1 MYTYI
6 LIVILSFIIASC
18 IKTSFP
24 KKFVLIGCALISLA
38 VCVLI
43 NCVYYGVNYNTME
56 TVKNTKVKIV
66 SDEELEMKIK
76 NDSII
81 RIETK
86 TSIYNVIINGTEEG
100 AVKLDTVNRIMTIK
114 DEFVDN
120 NQWMMISSYPTKQSI
135 TIIGLKKDKYDVF
148 KTYQDSIC
156 KRKDTLSKNGQSF
169 S

>member
-6 LIVILSFIIASC
+6 LVVILLFIIASC

-24 KKFVLIGCALISLA
+24 KKFVLIGCALISLV
-38 VCVLI
+38 VCVVV
-43 NCVYYGVNYNTME
+43 NCIYYGVNYNTME

-66 SDEELEMKIK
+66 SDEELEIKIK

-81 RIETK
+81 KIETK
-86 TSIYNVIINGTEEG
+86 TSIYNVAINGTEEEV
-100 AVKLDTVNRIMTIK
+100 VKLDTVNRVITIK

-120 NQWMMISSYPTKQSI
+120 NQWMMISSYPTKHSI

-148 KTYQDSIC
+148 KIYQDSIC
-156 KRKDTLSKNGQSF
+156 KRKDTLSKNG
-169 S
+169 

>member
-6 LIVILSFIIASC
+6 LIVILPFIIASC
-18 IKTSFP
+18 IKTSSP

-38 VCVLI
+38 V
-43 NCVYYGVNYNTME
+43 CVYYGVNYNTME

-120 NQWMMISSYPTKQSI
+120 NQWMMISSYPTKHSI
-135 TIIGLKKDKYDVF
+135 TIIGLKK
-148 KTYQDSIC
+148 
-156 KRKDTLSKNGQSF
+156 R
-169 S
+169 

>member
-38 VCVLI
+38 VCALI

-56 TVKNTKVKIV
+56 TVRNTKVKII
-66 SDEELEMKIK
+66 SDEELEIRIK
-76 NDSII
+76 RDSII
-81 RIETK
+81 QIETS
-86 TSIYNVIINGTEEG
+86 TSLYNISVNGTESEM
-100 AVKLDTVNRIMTIK
+100 VKLDTINKVTTIK

-120 NQWMMISSYPTKQSI
+120 NEWMMISSYPTKHSVA
-135 TIIGLKKDKYDVF
+135 IIGLKKDKYDVF
-148 KTYQDSIC
+148 KAYQDSIC
-156 KRKDTLSKNGQSF
+156 KRKDTLSKNG
-169 S
+169 

>member
-114 DEFVDN
+114 
-120 NQWMMISSYPTKQSI
+120 PTKHSI

-156 KRKDTLSKNGQSF
+156 KRKDTLSKNG
-169 S
+169 

>member
-38 VCVLI
+38 VCVVI
-43 NCVYYGVNYNTME
+43 NCIYYGVIINTME
-56 TVKNTKVKIV
+56 TVRNTKVKIIP
-66 SDEELEMKIK
+66 DEELEIRIK
-76 NDSII
+76 RDSII
-81 RIETK
+81 QIETS
-86 TSIYNVIINGTEEG
+86 TSLYNISVNGTENEM
-100 AVKLDTVNRIMTIK
+100 VKLDTINKVTIIK

-120 NQWMMISSYPTKQSI
+120 NEWMMISSYPTKYSVA
-135 TIIGLKKDKYDVF
+135 IIGLKKDKYDVF

-156 KRKDTLSKNGQSF
+156 KRKDTLSKNG
-169 S
+169 

>member
-1 MYTYI
+1 MHTYI

-120 NQWMMISSYPTKQSI
+120 NQWMMISSYPTKHSI

-156 KRKDTLSKNGQSF
+156 KRKDTLSKNG
-169 S
+169 

>member
-38 VCVLI
+38 VCVVI

-56 TVKNTKVKIV
+56 TVRNTEVKIIP
-66 SDEELEMKIK
+66 DEELEIRIK
-76 NDSII
+76 HDSII
-81 RIETK
+81 QIETS
-86 TSIYNVIINGTEEG
+86 TSLYNISVNGTENET
-100 AVKLDTVNRIMTIK
+100 VKLDTINKVTTIK

-120 NQWMMISSYPTKQSI
+120 NEWMMISSYPTKYSVA
-135 TIIGLKKDKYDVF
+135 IIGLKKDKYDVF

-156 KRKDTLSKNGQSF
+156 KRKDTLSKNG
-169 S
+169 

>member
-1 MYTYI
+1 
-6 LIVILSFIIASC
+6 
-18 IKTSFP
+18 
-24 KKFVLIGCALISLA
+24 
-38 VCVLI
+38 
-43 NCVYYGVNYNTME
+43 ME
-56 TVKNTKVKIV
+56 TVKNAKIKII

-86 TSIYNVIINGTEEG
+86 TSIYNIAINGTEG
-100 AVKLDTVNRIMTIK
+100 DVIKLDTVNRVMTIK

-156 KRKDTLSKNGQSF
+156 KRKDTLSKNG
-169 S
+169 

>member
-66 SDEELEMKIK
+66 SDEELKMILSLEL
-76 NDSII
+76 
-81 RIETK
+81 
-86 TSIYNVIINGTEEG
+86 
-100 AVKLDTVNRIMTIK
+100 KLKLQYIM
-114 DEFVDN
+114 
-120 NQWMMISSYPTKQSI
+120 SSLMV
-135 TIIGLKKDKYDVF
+135 LKKG
-148 KTYQDSIC
+148 
-156 KRKDTLSKNGQSF
+156 LLN
-169 S
+169 

>member
-100 AVKLDTVNRIMTIK
+100 
-114 DEFVDN
+114 
-120 NQWMMISSYPTKQSI
+120 
-135 TIIGLKKDKYDVF
+135 G
-148 KTYQDSIC
+148 C
-156 KRKDTLSKNGQSF
+156 
-169 S
+169 

>member
-6 LIVILSFIIASC
+6 LVVILLFIIASC

-24 KKFVLIGCALISLA
+24 KKFVLIGCALISLV
-38 VCVLI
+38 VCVVI

-56 TVKNTKVKIV
+56 TVKNAEAKII
-66 SDEELEMKIK
+66 SDEELEFNIK

-81 RIETK
+81 KIETK
-86 TSIYNVIINGTEEG
+86 TSIYYITINGTEG
-100 AVKLDTVNRIMTIK
+100 GVVKLDTVNRVITIK

-120 NQWMMISSYPTKQSI
+120 NQWMMISSYPIKQLI

-148 KTYQDSIC
+148 KAYQDSIC
-156 KRKDTLSKNGQSF
+156 KRKDTLSKNG
-169 S
+169 

>member
-56 TVKNTKVKIV
+56 TVRNTKVKIIP
-66 SDEELEMKIK
+66 DEELEIRIK
-76 NDSII
+76 RDSII
-81 RIETK
+81 QIETS
-86 TSIYNVIINGTEEG
+86 TSLYNISVNGTENEMT
-100 AVKLDTVNRIMTIK
+100 KLDTINKVTTIK
-114 DEFVDN
+114 DEFIDN
-120 NQWMMISSYPTKQSI
+120 NEWMMISSYPTKHSVA
-135 TIIGLKKDKYDVF
+135 IIGLKKDKYDVF

-156 KRKDTLSKNGQSF
+156 KRKDTLSKNG
-169 S
+169 